1 MTDDP
6 IRAAFEAWH
15 LSAFSYF
22 SGFRKEERYA
32 DNLTQSRWDNWLAAC
47 RVARAAALEEAAQA
61 CDAVVVETAMVD
73 AHEAVV
79 AGICAA
85 RIRAMVQ
92 P

>member
-47 RVARAAALEEAAQA
+47 RVARAAALEEAAKA
-61 CDAVVVETAMVD
+61 CDA
-73 AHEAVV
+73 EASIE
-79 AGICAA
+79 GIAQRCAA
-85 RIRAMVQ
+85 RIRALEAK
-92 P
+92 